1 MRLKI
6 GGFELESLTSDE
18 IMARAGAVSTSS
30 RPVHLVTF
38 NPLMYLDALADPDFA
53 AILRSADLLLAE
65 SSGIKW
71 AAKFLYNLKI
81 SPLAGI
87 DMLDALFASD
97 SSLAPSSRAA
107 FYFLG
112 GRPGVAESASR
123 AVSARFPPLRIAG
136 FRDGFFDDAESAG
149 IAREIAASG
158 ATILLAGL
166 GSPRQEYWIARNK
179 HLLSSVRLAVG
190 VGGSFDV
197 LSGRLRRAP
206 AIFRGLGAEWL
217 WRLMSEPR
225 RFVRIA
231 RLPLFVAEIIRM
243 KMTLVAK
250 TQ

>member
-107 FYFLG
+107 FYFRIRLPRRFG
-112 GRPGVAESASR
+112 AFPALAHS
-123 AVSARFPPLRIAG
+123 RFPRWF
-136 FRDGFFDDAESAG
+136 FR
-149 IAREIAASG
+149 RRRVRRH
-158 ATILLAGL
+158 
-166 GSPRQEYWIARNK
+166 SPRN
-179 HLLSSVRLAVG
+179 S
-190 VGGSFDV
+190 
-197 LSGRLRRAP
+197 RLRRYNPSGRSRLAAAGILDSPQQASSVQRAP
-206 AIFRGLGAEWL
+206 CRRRGRIFRCSF
-217 WRLMSEPR
+217 RTTPPR
-225 RFVRIA
+225 AGDFPRFGRRMALAADVRAATFRPHRKIAFVRRGNNQDENDA
-231 RLPLFVAEIIRM
+231 RS
-243 KMTLVAK
+243 
-250 TQ
+250 